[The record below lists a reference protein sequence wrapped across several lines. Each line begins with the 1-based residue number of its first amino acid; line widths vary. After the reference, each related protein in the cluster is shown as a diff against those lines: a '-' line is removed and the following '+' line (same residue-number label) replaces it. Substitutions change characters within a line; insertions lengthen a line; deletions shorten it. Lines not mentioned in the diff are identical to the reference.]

1 MKKRIAFLSV
11 CFVFAALTL
20 AWAADVSGKWTAQVP
35 GRDGQTRELTFTFKA
50 EGEKLTGSMSGQQG
64 DSEIT
69 DGKISGDQIS
79 FTVKINIQGNER
91 KFLYKG
97 TVSGDEMKVTRTIEG
112 GNRPPQ
118 EFTAKRVK

>member
-20 AWAADVSGKWTAQVP
+20 AWAADVNGKWTAQVP

-79 FTVKINIQGNER
+79 FTVKINMQGNER

-97 TVSGDEMKVTRTIEG
+97 TVSGDEMKVTRTLEG

>member
-11 CFVFAALTL
+11 CFMFAALTL
-20 AWAADVSGKWTAQVP
+20 AWAADVNGKWTAQVP

-79 FTVKINIQGNER
+79 FTVKINMQGNER

>member
-1 MKKRIAFLSV
+1 MKKRIAFLAV
-11 CFVFAALTL
+11 CFVFAALSL
-20 AWAADVSGKWTAQVP
+20 AWAADVNGKWTAQVP

>member
-20 AWAADVSGKWTAQVP
+20 AWAADVNGKWTAQVP

-50 EGEKLTGSMSGQQG
+50 EGERLTGSMSGQQG

-79 FTVKINIQGNER
+79 FTVKINMQGNER